1 MSDDS
6 RKIGIVGMGKVG
18 ITAAYALL
26 LRHVAD
32 EIVLIS
38 RSIDKIE
45 GEKLDLEH
53 GLPFLEPTKIT
64 VSDDYA
70 ALQGADIVV
79 ITAGAAQ
86 EPGQSRLDLVEEN
99 KKIITEIG
107 HEIAPYVQNSVVV
120 VVSNPVDILTYHL
133 AKILGLPKGRVL
145 GTGTM
150 LDTAR
155 FRFHLGELL
164 NVNPRSIHTYV
175 LGEHGDSSFPTLD
188 GSTVGGQPLEQ
199 FPNYSTERA
208 HEAFIQTRE
217 AAKKIIQA
225 KGATYYAIGVVIAQ
239 LARAIFQN
247 QRSVLPVSTPI
258 ENYYGQSDLAVSVP
272 CIVGKNGV
280 EQILNVQLSQAE
292 QELFANS
299 CQLIKKLL

>member
-1 MSDDS
+1 MSTDT
-6 RKIGIVGMGKVG
+6 RKIGIVGLGKVG
-18 ITAAYALL
+18 ITAAYALI

-32 EIVLIS
+32 EIVLVS

-53 GLPFLEPTKIT
+53 GLPFLEPSKIT

-86 EPGQSRLDLVEEN
+86 KPGQSRLDLIGEN
-99 KKIITEIG
+99 KQIMAQIG
-107 HEIAPYVQNSVVV
+107 QDIAPYVQNSVVI
-120 VVSNPVDILTYHL
+120 VVSNPVDVLTYQL
-133 AKILGLPKGRVL
+133 AKILNLPKGRVL

-155 FRFHLGELL
+155 FRFHLGEMLD
-164 NVNPRSIHTYV
+164 VNPRSIHTYV

-188 GSTVGGQPLEQ
+188 SSTVGGQPLDH
-199 FPNYSTERA
+199 FPNYSLQKA
-208 HEAFIQTRE
+208 QEAFLQTRE
-217 AAKKIIQA
+217 AAKKIIEA

-239 LARAIFQN
+239 LTRAILQN
-247 QRSVLPVSTPI
+247 QRSVLPISTPVT
-258 ENYYGQSDLAVSVP
+258 NYYGQSDLAISVP
-272 CIVGKNGV
+272 CIVGRNGV
-280 EQILNVQLSQAE
+280 EQVLHIQLSQAE
-292 QELFANS
+292 QAAFVGS
-299 CQLIKKLL
+299 CQIIKRLI